1 MRTFLAVSSMF
12 LLMMVLSSCN
22 DTAKEAQKP
31 EESVVTKAASKTSTA
46 SKANV
51 IDEVVYGEY
60 LILTVTKPDMEKL
73 RTVFKPLV
81 FSEFKAIS
89 HNVIKIKLDKD
100 PGLKALKD
108 KAKDCKDIKEIEP
121 NRIVRIPTPVK

>member
-1 MRTFLAVSSMF
+1 MRIFLAISSMF
-12 LLMMVLSSCN
+12 LLTAFGSCSSSNNTVKEGQKSKSNAMVETSS
-22 DTAKEAQKP
+22 
-31 EESVVTKAASKTSTA
+31 S
-46 SKANV
+46 
-51 IDEVVYGEY
+51 DEVVYGEY

-73 RTVFKPLV
+73 RIVFKPLV

-108 KAKDCKDIKEIEP
+108 KSKNCKDIKEIEP